1 MKGRPLGLMKAWLE
15 KSVCETKEE
24 HWASLEDLYYDLP
37 ERQSARERLM
47 MIPNGRELANVERE
61 LRPDEAVEPPGP

>member
-1 MKGRPLGLMKAWLE
+1 MSAWLE
-15 KSVCETKEE
+15 KSVRETKEE
-24 HWASLEDLYYDLP
+24 HWASLEYLHRDLP
-37 ERQSARERLM
+37 ERQSARGRLM